1 MTERIRAFGPKI
13 EKEKGSSAQE
23 KSEKTEGPLQS
34 LEKDKAQI
42 SGFNFALN
50 LILDGTITDVE
61 QLKAIANP
69 RFDSEADNA
78 YLRTNNNIVIP
89 FANDF
94 IRRRTLKGKEII
106 GEQVSVLENI
116 VLARE
121 SASREKTSA
130 EAKISGFNFALNLI
144 LDGTIT
150 DVEQLKAIAN
160 PRFDSE
166 ADNAYLRTNNN
177 IVIPFANDFIRRRTL
192 KGKEIIGEQVSVLE
206 NIVLA
211 RESASREKTSAEA
224 KISGFN
230 FALNLIL
237 DGTITDVEQLKAIA
251 NPRFDSE
258 ADNAYLRT
266 NNNIVIPFANDF
278 IRRRTLKGKEI

>member
-94 IRRRTLKGKEII
+94 IRKRTLKGKEII
-106 GEQVSVLENI
+106 GEDSGLLTRLLNTTSNTAFPNEVKENLKKYVQTNDAKVL
-116 VLARE
+116 
-121 SASREKTSA
+121 
-130 EAKISGFNFALNLI
+130 
-144 LDGTIT
+144 D
-150 DVEQLKAIAN
+150 LK
-160 PRFDSE
+160 
-166 ADNAYLRTNNN
+166 
-177 IVIPFANDFIRRRTL
+177 
-192 KGKEIIGEQVSVLE
+192 
-206 NIVLA
+206 
-211 RESASREKTSAEA
+211 
-224 KISGFN
+224 
-230 FALNLIL
+230 
-237 DGTITDVEQLKAIA
+237 
-251 NPRFDSE
+251 
-258 ADNAYLRT
+258 
-266 NNNIVIPFANDF
+266 
-278 IRRRTLKGKEI
+278 